1 MLNRTEIHKLG
12 KRIRESYGD
21 GTGRVEVADLEM
33 LQEYR
38 LSYRDTIA
46 EVFKILYDIGKRVD
60 SQCIVT
66 YRIKRIN
73 SIVEKLKRYPTTAFE
88 HMVDIAGCRCITGD
102 TKQVY
107 KIVRKL
113 RENPALI
120 IKDKDKEKGD
130 YIQNPKPDGYRSVH
144 LYVSLANG
152 DGKQVEIQIRDRE
165 QHNWA
170 TLVEISD
177 VIIPGARLKEYHTPA
192 DLLEFHRI
200 LSLPEEKLT
209 SEEKRTYFGL
219 CNILGT

>member
-120 IKDKDKEKGD
+120 IKDKDKEKIHRKN
-130 YIQNPKPDGYRSVH
+130 IQNYIKKNYKKLYKATLDDGELRLKLKLFNVYPGLNLLSDIINKILRVIKIKQEPKELRKIELSNREG
-144 LYVSLANG
+144 VSL
-152 DGKQVEIQIRDRE
+152 
-165 QHNWA
+165 
-170 TLVEISD
+170 
-177 VIIPGARLKEYHTPA
+177 
-192 DLLEFHRI
+192 
-200 LSLPEEKLT
+200 
-209 SEEKRTYFGL
+209 
-219 CNILGT
+219 